1 MNADH
6 HHPTPAATPATAPEP
21 AWAGDLRSTLQS
33 VQSLLTVHV
42 AAKRRDANWQ
52 VIKRAFIGTVVLG
65 ALCLYVVFYAR
76 ALGFQTDPLA
86 RSVALVP
93 VEGTIA
99 PGLDA
104 SAANIV
110 PIIERACAAAH
121 VDALVLDINSGGGAP
136 SEAERIIAAVN
147 HCRAGEQGR
156 PGKKVY
162 ALING
167 VGASAAYMIA
177 MNTDAV
183 FAGRYSIVG
192 SIGAIMRMSD
202 ASELAHRLGVRE
214 LTYRSAPLKGGPSM
228 LSGTTPADDEAAND
242 LVLAVGRQ
250 FLHEVQKAR
259 GEALRLPADE
269 VFSGRVWTAEQALE
283 AGLIDE
289 IAVLEELK
297 QTRFRGQKIHRYETK
312 PSLVKSMGLAQLL
325 HQALADLQQ
334 IEVR

>member
-1 MNADH
+1 MNTDDQT
-6 HHPTPAATPATAPEP
+6 TPQQSIEP
-21 AWAGDLRSTLQS
+21 AWATDLRTTLES
-33 VQSLLTVHV
+33 VQGLVEVHV
-42 AAKRRDANWQ
+42 SAKRRDANWQ

-65 ALCLYVVFYAR
+65 VLCLYVVFYAR
-76 ALGFQTDPLA
+76 ALGFQTDPIA

-93 VEGTIA
+93 IEGVIA

-104 SAANIV
+104 SAENIV

-121 VDALVLDINSGGGAP
+121 VDSLVLDINSGGGSP
-136 SEAERIIAAVN
+136 SEAERIIAAVKQ
-147 HCRAGEQGR
+147 CRSGDSDK

-177 MNTDAV
+177 MSADEI

-192 SIGAIMRMSD
+192 SIGAIMRMND
-202 ASELAHRLGVRE
+202 ASEMAHRLGIRE

-228 LSGTTPADDEAAND
+228 LSGSTPADDAAAND
-242 LVLAVGRQ
+242 LVVSMGRQ
-250 FLHEVQKAR
+250 FLSEVQKAR
-259 GEALRLPADE
+259 GPALKLPEDE
-269 VFSGRVWTAEQALE
+269 VFSGRVWTADQALS

-297 QTRFRGQKIHRYETK
+297 ESRFSGKKMHRYETK
-312 PSLVKSMGLAQLL
+312 PSLVESMGLAQLVY
-325 HQALADLQQ
+325 QVMADFNEPT
-334 IEVR
+334 IR